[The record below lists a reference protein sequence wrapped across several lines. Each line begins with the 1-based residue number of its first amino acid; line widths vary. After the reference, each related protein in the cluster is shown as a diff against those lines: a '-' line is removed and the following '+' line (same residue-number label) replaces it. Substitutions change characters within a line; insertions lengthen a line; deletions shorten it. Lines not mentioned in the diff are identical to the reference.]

1 MESIKIGTNLP
12 KDKVSE
18 VILSYP
24 FSTKVDMHCETLE
37 NRDFFIFNIDKH
49 RLDDINHFN
58 SLTNL
63 VQNIITRLYMK
74 DLIDSKVS
82 SILQDFVQNDID
94 EVENTV
100 YDLLLDE
107 SYFTDEKSIINNE
120 LKDYLLENNTL
131 VVDGYIRFRSRSFE
145 YLIDKII
152 DKVITD
158 IQLEDE
164 YEDFVQMLQYYL
176 DSQIPKVDIV
186 NVIIKNKEFFL
197 LDQKKR
203 PIESSSIKS
212 IVKEF
217 DIDDISKADVLVS
230 TLIVLAPNKVI
241 IHLKNDNEKE
251 LMQILKKI
259 FTNRLSFCYSC
270 ELCDMEIIKNDND

>member
-24 FSTKVDMHCETLE
+24 FNTKVNMHCETLE

-49 RLDDINHFN
+49 RLDDIYLFN

-63 VQNIITRLYMK
+63 VQNIIIKLYMK
-74 DLIDSKVS
+74 DLINSKVS

-107 SYFTDEKSIINNE
+107 DYFKDEKRIINNE

-131 VVDGYIRFRSRSFE
+131 VIDGYIRFRSKSFE
-145 YLIDKII
+145 LLIDNII

-158 IQLEDE
+158 IQMEDE
-164 YEDFVQMLQYYL
+164 YEDFIQMLQYYL
-176 DSQIPKVDIV
+176 DSQIPKVDVV
-186 NVIIKNKEFFL
+186 NVIIQNKEFFL
-197 LDQKKR
+197 LDEKKR

-230 TLIVLAPNKVI
+230 SLIVLAPNKVI
-241 IHLKNDNEKE
+241 VHLKNDNERE

-270 ELCDMEIIKNDND
+270 ELCDTHIIKSDND